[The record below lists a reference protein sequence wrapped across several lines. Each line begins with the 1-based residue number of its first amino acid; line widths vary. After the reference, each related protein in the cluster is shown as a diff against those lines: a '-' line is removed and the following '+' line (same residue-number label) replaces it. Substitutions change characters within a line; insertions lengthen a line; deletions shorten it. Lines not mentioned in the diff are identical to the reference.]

1 VKRLSF
7 RRRPA
12 ERCRPVTVEVD
23 GEQITVPVLAEQ
35 PMSDEGRAAL
45 AEIVAAAKRKFD
57 AEAGQRCGH
66 AAPSV
71 LAERALV
78 CTKQPHPDN
87 PWHADGS
94 GARWQQDQEDDR

>member
-1 VKRLSF
+1 VKRPSF
-7 RRRPA
+7 RRRPV

-45 AEIVAAAKRKFD
+45 AEIVTAARRKFD

-66 AAPSV
+66 TMPSV
-71 LAERALV
+71 PAERVLV
-78 CTKQPHPDN
+78 CTKQPHPN
-87 PWHADGS
+87 SPWHADGS
-94 GARWQQDQEDDR
+94 GARWRQDQEDHR

>member
-1 VKRLSF
+1 MKRLSF
-7 RRRPA
+7 RRRPV

-23 GEQITVPVLAEQ
+23 GEQVTVPVLAQE

-45 AEIVAAAKRKFD
+45 AEIVAAARRKFD
-57 AEAGQRCGH
+57 ADAGERCGH
-66 AAPSV
+66 TA
-71 LAERALV
+71 LIELTERVLV

-94 GARWQQDQEDDR
+94 GARWRQDQEDDR